1 MARAGSSFFTVTDGP
16 PAPRAG
22 LETRP
27 TIIWLRGE
35 HDIATDGALRRTLE
49 RAIALND
56 AALVVDL
63 TKVELLSASTIG
75 VILAARDTLQQQSR
89 SLTMRAPSPHVRR
102 VIGICG
108 LQHLLIPE
116 GPDEMAGVV
125 GGPDEMAGV
134 VGEAL
139 GSWVEVRDAV
149 PGGRQPG
156 PSTPAPNRVPV
167 HAGQAAR
174 WREAGPDKMPT

>member
-16 PAPRAG
+16 PAPRAP

-56 AALVVDL
+56 AAIVVDL

-75 VILAARDTLQQQSR
+75 VILAARDTLRQQSR

-102 VIGICG
+102 VIDICG
-108 LQHLLIPE
+108 LQHLLIP
-116 GPDEMAGVV
+116 AV
-125 GGPDEMAGV
+125 GDEMAGV

-149 PGGRQPG
+149 PAGRQPG
-156 PSTPAPNRVPV
+156 PSAPTANRVPV

-174 WREAGPDKMPT
+174 WREAGPDKIPM

>member
-1 MARAGSSFFTVTDGP
+1 MARAGSSLFTVTDGP
-16 PAPRAG
+16 AALRAG

-56 AALVVDL
+56 AAIVVDL

-75 VILAARDTLQQQSR
+75 VILAARDTLRQQAR
-89 SLTMRAPSPHVRR
+89 SLTMCAPSPHVRR

-116 GPDEMAGVV
+116 VPDEMAGVL
-125 GGPDEMAGV
+125 
-134 VGEAL
+134 GEAL

-149 PGGRQPG
+149 PAGRQPG

-174 WREAGPDKMPT
+174 WRETGPDKMPR

>member
-27 TIIWLRGE
+27 TIVWLRGE

-56 AALVVDL
+56 AAIVVDL
-63 TKVELLSASTIG
+63 AKVELLSASTIG

-102 VIGICG
+102 VIRICG
-108 LQHLLIPE
+108 LQHLVVPAV
-116 GPDEMAGVV
+116 GDEMAG
-125 GGPDEMAGV
+125 A

-139 GSWVEVRDAV
+139 SSWVEVRDAE
-149 PGGRQPG
+149 PAGRQPG
-156 PSTPAPNRVPV
+156 PSAPAPNRVPV
-167 HAGQAAR
+167 HAGQAPG

>member
-22 LETRP
+22 LETHP

-56 AALVVDL
+56 AGIVIDL
-63 TKVELLSASTIG
+63 TKVDLLSASTIG
-75 VILAARDTLQQQSR
+75 VVLAARDTLRQQSR

-108 LQHLLIPE
+108 LEHLLI
-116 GPDEMAGVV
+116 AAV
-125 GGPDEMAGV
+125 PDEMAGV
-134 VGEAL
+134 VGEAR
-139 GSWVEVRDAV
+139 GPWVEVRDAV
-149 PGGRQPG
+149 PAGRQPG
-156 PSTPAPNRVPV
+156 PSTPGPNRLPV
-167 HAGQAAR
+167 HAGQAAG
-174 WREAGPDKMPT
+174 WRGAGPDKMPT

>member
-16 PAPRAG
+16 PAPGAG
-22 LETRP
+22 LGTRP

-35 HDIATDGALRRTLE
+35 HDIATDGGLRRTLE

-56 AALVVDL
+56 AAIVVDL

-89 SLTMRAPSPHVRR
+89 SLTMRSPSPHVRR

-108 LQHLLIPE
+108 LQHVLIPE
-116 GPDEMAGVV
+116 
-125 GGPDEMAGV
+125 GPDEMAGV

-139 GSWVEVRDAV
+139 GSWVEVRDAA

-156 PSTPAPNRVPV
+156 PSTPAPNRVPA
-167 HAGQAAR
+167 HAGQGAR
-174 WREAGPDKMPT
+174 WRGTGPDKMSR

>member
-1 MARAGSSFFTVTDGP
+1 MARAGSSFFTVSDEP

-22 LETRP
+22 LETLP
-27 TIIWLRGE
+27 TIIWLQGE
-35 HDIATDGALRRTLE
+35 HDIATDGSLRRTLE

-56 AALVVDL
+56 AEIIVDL
-63 TKVELLSASTIG
+63 SKVELMSASTLGI
-75 VILAARDTLQQQSR
+75 ILVARDTLRQQSR

-102 VIGICG
+102 VLGICG
-108 LQHLLIPE
+108 LQHLLIPGAE
-116 GPDEMAGVV
+116 DETPGL
-125 GGPDEMAGV
+125 

-149 PGGRQPG
+149 PAGRQPG
-156 PSTPAPNRVPV
+156 ASTPAPNRVPV

-174 WREAGPDKMPT
+174 WRETGPDKMPR

>member
-16 PAPRAG
+16 PAPRAR
-22 LETRP
+22 LEALP
-27 TIIWLRGE
+27 TIIWLQGE

-56 AALVVDL
+56 AEILVDL

-75 VILAARDTLQQQSR
+75 VILVARDTLRQQSR

-108 LQHLLIPE
+108 LQHLLIPCLLYTSRC
-116 GPDEMAGVV
+116 V
-125 GGPDEMAGV
+125 
-134 VGEAL
+134 
-139 GSWVEVRDAV
+139 
-149 PGGRQPG
+149 
-156 PSTPAPNRVPV
+156 
-167 HAGQAAR
+167 
-174 WREAGPDKMPT
+174 

>member
-16 PAPRAG
+16 PTPGAD
-22 LETRP
+22 LEARP

-35 HDIATDGALRRTLE
+35 HDITTDAGLRCTLE
-49 RAIALND
+49 RAIAVND
-56 AALVVDL
+56 AAIVVDL
-63 TKVELLSASTIG
+63 TKVELLSASTIA

-108 LQHLLIPE
+108 LQHLLIPAV
-116 GPDEMAGVV
+116 PDEM
-125 GGPDEMAGV
+125 PGV

-139 GSWVEVRDAV
+139 GSWVEVRDGV
-149 PGGRQPG
+149 PPGRQPG
-156 PSTPAPNRVPV
+156 ASTPAPNRVPV

-174 WREAGPDKMPT
+174 WRETGPDKMPR